1 MNVNDNEVKSDI
13 EIVVESGE
21 LYINLEIK
29 HKSNLNS
36 TINPLDIK
44 NKIIN
49 YIKREFGEN
58 NVNYKDR
65 I

>member
-1 MNVNDNEVKSDI
+1 MNVNDNDVKSDI
-13 EIVVESGE
+13 EIAVESGE

-29 HKSNLNS
+29 HKSSLNS
-36 TINPLDIK
+36 TVNPIDLK
-44 NKIIN
+44 NKIID